1 MVDLPALV
9 HPNVARGRSPPHP
22 SCLVLLE
29 AALSRVVVRALAL
42 VSACAAVVVPSSV
55 HAAPAP
61 WGDPDETYGANGR
74 VAITGLDADVQ
85 TGDLEVDGSGRGV
98 LSASQAQGG
107 GSAWLLSTLSTSG
120 AQTGPV
126 NAVSLAA
133 GTTSPPL
140 LLRQGTRWL
149 QAGGTGSAWT
159 ILRRQADG
167 TDDAGDPDTR
177 FPHLEDSFAGS
188 GLTDVRVRAL
198 ITQSVEPGNGDDPY
212 DRLVVIGD
220 GRSATGGRAI
230 AVGYRP
236 AAGGGLERDPAFA
249 TTITPAVPTVGGAAL
264 SNGRIVIGGYDGEP
278 GQSGNHVR
286 VMRLEA
292 DGAVDSA
299 FGTKSYA
306 FISDLPNVPP
316 GTTDTGRIE
325 NIAIDHQDRIL
336 LVGSGSAQRPMVYA
350 GSHPSAIVENGAMRV
365 IRLTPAGAMDTTFAG
380 DGNRTRQFTYV
391 YGTDGILNAHAAV
404 VDSLDRVTVTGYAT
418 NWEGTE
424 SHITLIRLNTNGFDS
439 MPFGISGEQA
449 SVFGEG
455 YGEALA
461 FEPGGKLLVG
471 GETTG
476 AIVAQRYQMEDSG
489 DVLEPEPVGAS
500 VSVSNGFVQVQD
512 ASAHQVDLLVTQSGR
527 TLSFRERRDG
537 LELVAGDGCTQDSAV
552 LVSCADVDGMQLTL
566 DDGSDKLTV
575 DPSVTYPV
583 GANLGE
589 GDDVATLATPASGSN
604 EIDAGDGDD
613 TVTGAAGR
621 DRLFGEGGADT
632 LTGAGGDDDLYGERT
647 SCGCTGGD
655 DTLDGG
661 AGFDRLLGGDGDD
674 SLDGGADNDSLNGG
688 TGADD
693 LSGGTGNDLVDLG
706 SATGPTRVRG
716 GDGGSDGQ
724 IDVDPDADG
733 NQSEGDDYAADF
745 EAFWGSDD
753 ADDVVIPAPNS
764 TPIDPVTLG
773 NGGDDVIVAS
783 TSNDEIHGGDG
794 DDEIRGGG
802 GNDTI
807 YGDDPPEENDPH
819 TGDDKLYGDDGSD
832 VLIGGNGADLLD
844 AGAGDYDALY
854 GELLGEADFT
864 TADADHFIGGP
875 GLNDSAR
882 LGYAG
887 DQNVTLDGDANDGRD
902 DEDDN
907 VDASVELVSTG
918 SGDDNLTGD
927 AGPQQFF
934 GGAGDDVIDGRGGD
948 DSLHG
953 EAGEDTLLG
962 DAGADVIYGGA
973 DADAINGGADD
984 DQIDAGSGDDEI
996 TGGAGVD
1003 RVFGEA
1009 GADVLRMRD
1018 DAVDQ
1023 AVNCGDDA
1031 DRAIVDAADP
1041 AAACETVERPA
1052 AGGGDGGGEQ
1062 PQPTTPN
1069 TPGTPLAPAGPG
1081 APAAPSEP
1089 AAPSAPAPTAGASD
1103 QGPLLCATRL
1113 DLYVRGSVAL
1123 GAGARDGFALHVSS
1137 IASGVTLGGTLTDA
1151 GTGAVLATA
1160 APALSPGGEATAAL
1174 RFSLTPGA
1182 VDKLATADTRVALEA
1197 TAGAS
1202 GCPTVSARD
1211 ELTVTRS
1218 GGAAAKAILRG
1229 RVQGAAGLTAL
1240 RSIAPFASAERLAD
1254 QRYGPAVCTAL
1265 AAGISLERGPC
1276 KVPKQYPPLPPSPQ
1290 PACTGA
1296 LSLGG
1301 LQITGPC
1308 LKRDPKTGIYTAY
1321 ASTGAGVGEILLNG
1335 IRIVPVAGG
1344 QISVDPAK
1352 LVLRTKGR
1360 VAVSVGGMTVFEGS
1374 PQWSLGTKAFSIG
1387 KASGSL
1393 AIKGFKVSGSVG
1405 LRFSPAKEAG
1415 AAQPPLGGA
1424 VVEVSVELP
1433 TPPPPQ
1439 GGKKGKL
1446 SASLGI
1452 RVNSA
1457 GQISLNDLAINVP
1470 KFSAGPIDVLPM
1482 TIKYEG
1488 KTDTWSGAARV
1499 VLPSPAK
1506 PRPQVGASFTY
1517 SKGRLTSARVTAIN
1531 ANLPFGPPPSAALTK
1546 LQMIDAA
1553 FKYEDALSLNG
1564 AVGFSV
1570 DTPPVAGRSKRL
1582 AELILTAGYNFKAPG
1597 QWAGSGVFKM
1607 LGDELGHAKV
1617 EYWNGGKLSFD
1628 VAAKRT
1634 FGFGMTL
1641 GVEGSIKGAIERG
1654 TLTGTGKTKVTTGPF
1669 SAGGTVTL
1677 SDKTLVACLDGY
1689 PGAGGTYVLETK
1701 QLKLFEGCGNPSL
1714 KDAVKKAKEDYDNLK
1729 KAKNAPKAKAKKSQ
1743 AGASAD
1749 GTIALGQFS
1758 VADDLPFTVLAVEGQ
1773 GGVPQGAFVAPNGTR
1788 YAAPAPGQS
1797 APVSGGFAL
1806 SDPQANRVFL
1816 SIAKPAA
1823 GLWKFEA
1830 APGSVPLA
1838 AGLQSDGDDEPKVR
1852 AKVTGKGA
1860 SRTLE
1865 YDADLPEGMTV
1876 RFREDGEETTQDLG
1890 SPRGSGD
1897 GEVRFTPADSASRPR
1912 KIVALLEREGALVAT
1927 EVVASFRATTDGR
1940 PGRVSDLRVSR
1951 AGDDALRVRFDGA
1964 DDADGHRIVVRQ
1976 GDGGEQV
1983 VDLDGGARSALVD
1996 GVERDVSAT
2005 VTVQGVNDGGVAG
2018 PATSKRIAAGKPRLQ
2033 KLPKAPADGSLG
2045 VAEVVFAQLG

>member
-1 MVDLPALV
+1 M
-9 HPNVARGRSPPHP
+9 
-22 SCLVLLE
+22 
-29 AALSRVVVRALAL
+29 SRVVVRALAL
-42 VSACAAVVVPSSV
+42 VSACAAVVVPSSAL
-55 HAAPAP
+55 AAPAP

-74 VAITGLDADVQ
+74 VAIGGLDADVQ
-85 TGDLEVDGSGRGV
+85 TGDLDVDGSGRGV

-107 GSAWLLSTLSTSG
+107 GSAWLLATLQSSG
-120 AQTGPV
+120 APTGPV

-133 GTTSPPL
+133 ATTSPPL
-140 LLRQGTRWL
+140 LHRRGTRWL
-149 QAGGTGSAWT
+149 QAGGTGSSWT

-167 TDDAGDPDTR
+167 TDDAGDPDTP
-177 FPHLEDSFAGS
+177 FPHLDDSFSGS

-212 DRLVVIGD
+212 DRLVVVGD
-220 GRSATGGRAI
+220 GRSASGGRAI

-236 AAGGGLERDPAFA
+236 AAGGGLERDPSFA

-264 SNGRIVIGGYDGEP
+264 SNGRIVIGGYDGDP

-306 FISDLPNVPP
+306 FISDLPNVAP

-350 GSHPSAIVENGAMRV
+350 GSHAGEIVENGAMRV
-365 IRLTPAGAMDTTFAG
+365 IRLTPAGAMDPSFAG

-391 YGTDGILNAHAAV
+391 YGTDGTLSGQAAV

-449 SVFGEG
+449 SVFGAG

-527 TLSFRERRDG
+527 TLTFRERRDG

-552 LVSCADVDGMQLTL
+552 LVSCADVDGMQFTL

-575 DPSVTYPV
+575 DPAVTYPV

-589 GDDVATLATPASGSN
+589 GDDAVTLATPTSGAN
-604 EIDAGDGDD
+604 EINAGDGDD
-613 TVTGAAGR
+613 TITGAAGR

-632 LTGAGGDDDLYGERT
+632 LTGAGGDDDLYGEHRG
-647 SCGCTGGD
+647 CGCAGGD

-661 AGFDRLLGGDGDD
+661 AGFDRLLGGEGDD
-674 SLDGGADNDSLNGG
+674 SLSGGADNDALTGG

-693 LSGGTGNDLVDLG
+693 ISSGTGNDLVDLG
-706 SATGPTRVRG
+706 SADGATRVRG
-716 GDGGSDGQ
+716 GDGANDGQ
-724 IDVDPDADG
+724 LDIDAGTAG

-764 TPIDPVTLG
+764 TPGDPITLG
-773 NGGDDVIVAS
+773 NGGNDVIVAS
-783 TSNDEIHGGDG
+783 SSSDQLYGGDG
-794 DDEIRGGG
+794 DDEIHGGG
-802 GNDTI
+802 GSDSL
-807 YGDDPPEENDPH
+807 YGDDQPEQNDAH
-819 TGDDKLYGDDGSD
+819 AGNDKLYGDEGADA
-832 VLIGGNGADLLD
+832 LIGGNGADLLD
-844 AGAGDYDALY
+844 GGVGDQDSLY
-854 GELLGEADFT
+854 GEWAGDVDFT

-875 GLNDSAR
+875 GSNDAVR

-887 DQNVTLDGDANDGRD
+887 DQNVTLDGVANDGRD

-907 VDASVELVSTG
+907 VDASVELVLTG
-918 SGDDNLTGD
+918 SGDDHLTGTPD
-927 AGPQQFF
+927 AQQLF
-934 GGAGDDVIDGRGGD
+934 GGAGDDVIEGAGGD

-953 EAGEDTLLG
+953 EAGEDTLRG
-962 DAGADVIYGGA
+962 GPGADAIYGGT
-973 DADAINGGADD
+973 DADAIDGGTDA
-984 DQIDAGSGDDEI
+984 DQIDAGSGDDEV
-996 TGGAGVD
+996 TGGAGID
-1003 RVFGEA
+1003 LAFGGG

-1023 AVNCGDDA
+1023 TVHCGDDA
-1031 DRAIVDAADP
+1031 DRAVIDAGDP
-1041 AAACETVERPA
+1041 ATACETVDRPVDGGDN
-1052 AGGGDGGGEQ
+1052 GGGGQ
-1062 PQPTTPN
+1062 PQPTTPVST
-1069 TPGTPLAPAGPG
+1069 TPNGPGAPAGPG
-1081 APAAPSEP
+1081 TPAAPGESV
-1089 AAPSAPAPTAGASD
+1089 APDAPAPAAGASD
-1103 QGPLLCATRL
+1103 AGPLLCATRL
-1113 DLYVRGSVAL
+1113 DLYVRGSVGL
-1123 GAGARDGFALHVSS
+1123 GAGTRDGFALHVSS

-1151 GTGAVLATA
+1151 GSGAVLATA
-1160 APALSPGGEATAAL
+1160 APALSPGGEATVAL

-1182 VDKLATADTRVALEA
+1182 ADKLAAADTRVALEA

-1202 GCPTVSARD
+1202 GCPTVRARD

-1240 RSIAPFASAERLAD
+1240 RTAQPFSVGAGPSAVDPAA
-1254 QRYGPAVCTAL
+1254 QRSQTYTVAVCTAL

-1290 PACTGA
+1290 PACVGA

-1308 LKRDPKTGIYTAY
+1308 LKRDPKSGVYTAY
-1321 ASTGAGVGEILLNG
+1321 TQTGSGVGEILLNG

-1470 KFSAGPIDVLPM
+1470 KFTAGPIEVLPM
-1482 TIKYEG
+1482 TIRYAG

-1517 SKGRLTSARVTAIN
+1517 AKGRLTSARVTAVN

-1729 KAKNAPKAKAKKSQ
+1729 KAKNAPKAKKSQ
-1743 AGASAD
+1743 AAPD
-1749 GTIALGQFS
+1749 GVISVGQFS
-1758 VADDLPFTVLAVEGQ
+1758 VAGDLPFTVLAVEGQ

-1788 YAAPAPGQS
+1788 YAAPAAGQS
-1797 APVSGGFAL
+1797 APVGGGFAL
-1806 SDPQANRVFL
+1806 SDPQANRVYL
-1816 SIAKPAA
+1816 SITRPAA
-1823 GLWKFEA
+1823 GLWTFDA

-1852 AKVTGKGA
+1852 ANVTGKGA
-1860 SRTLE
+1860 SRTVE

-1890 SPRGSGD
+1890 SPRGSGA
-1897 GEVRFTPADSASRPR
+1897 GEVRFTPADSASRAR
-1912 KIVALLEREGALVAT
+1912 KIVALLEREGALVGT

-1964 DDADGHRIVVRQ
+1964 DDADGHRIVVRL

-1983 VDLDGGARSALVD
+1983 VDLDGGARSALIE

-2005 VTVQGVNDGGVAG
+2005 VTVQGVNDGGIAG
-2018 PATSKRIAAGKPRLQ
+2018 PAASKRIAAGKPRLQ
-2033 KLPKAPADGSLG
+2033 KLPNAPADGSLG